1 MLSFIVFV
9 NIWKRDSVA
18 MFVSYV
24 LLNYL
29 NLRTG
34 FCRCNRNLQTS
45 YPITSQVSRSP
56 LHPHTQS
63 ICQILCAD
71 NVPQNGQLWGK
82 EKGFGK
88 ILPGPSRC
96 SQRRCHPK
104 HIRQHSSWWTSWS
117 IAAFDNLR
125 PAKRYQWRLVMSPGP
140 QNWRM
145 CRSGSE
151 VAATQC
157 RWGDG
162 RRGRQSNEDGVIL
175 VTVIVCHCNKL

>member
-1 MLSFIVFV
+1 MFSFIVFV

-96 SQRRCHPK
+96 SQRRCHSK
-104 HIRQHSSWWTSWS
+104 HIRQHSSWTSWS

-125 PAKRYQWRLVMSPGP
+125 AKRYQWRLVMSPP

-145 CRSGSE
+145 CRSSE
-151 VAATQC
+151 VAAQC
-157 RWGDG
+157 RWDG
-162 RRGRQSNEDGVIL
+162 RRGNEDGIIWLSLYVITCSIL
-175 VTVIVCHCNKL
+175 